1 MKKKNVIRIL
11 SLVLTLGLSIGV
23 IAACGSVP
31 TAAEENLTYVSLRIN
46 PEIEMVVDENDT
58 VVAVNAINEDGDI
71 VLSDLEWEGKSSEE
85 AAEAFTDKAVELGY
99 LDPDSEDATVYV
111 DVDGEDDEIS
121 VNVKQKL
128 TARIHQY
135 FDNHGIYGK
144 VSSETYEKYAKQ
156 AEAWDVSVGEAKMI
170 LRILDMYP
178 EMTAEEVL
186 ALTVKERI
194 ALIRD
199 NCKNNDDIPAA
210 IRDDCKEKIEE
221 IKEKYGD
228 MFALAQEIAALRVE
242 LADPELTEQEKAA
255 KEAALAEKEAE
266 FKKLHDTYLTECK
279 QAKEDICHAAE
290 ELKEQ
295 IKEQWKEQKQSCE
308 QKIKE
313 HKEHFEKSKDEIRE
327 KIRNW
332 RDGFVTGQPDDP
344 TDTAQPA
351 ETNEPTASSSKTKA
365 NGKRV

>member
-1 MKKKNVIRIL
+1 MKKNVIRIL

-23 IAACGSVP
+23 LAACGSVP

-46 PEIEMVVDENDT
+46 PEIEMVVDENNT
-58 VVAVNAINEDGDI
+58 VVAVNAINEDGDV
-71 VLSDLEWEGKSSEE
+71 VLADLELEGKSAEE

-99 LDPDSEDATVYV
+99 LDPGSEDATVYIN
-111 DVDGEDDEIS
+111 VDGENVEIS
-121 VNVKQKL
+121 VKIKKNL
-128 TARIHQY
+128 TDQIHHY
-135 FDNHGIYGK
+135 FDNHGIFGK
-144 VSSETYEKYAKQ
+144 VSSETYEKYAEQ
-156 AEAWDVSVGEAKMI
+156 AEAWGVSVGEAKMI

-178 EMTAEEVL
+178 EMTPEEVL

-199 NCKNNDDIPAA
+199 NCKNNGDIPAA

-221 IKEKYGD
+221 VKEKYGD
-228 MFALAQEIAALRVE
+228 MFTLAEEIAALRVE
-242 LADPELTEQEKAA
+242 LADPELTEQERAA
-255 KEAALAEKEAE
+255 KEAELAEKEAE
-266 FKKLHDTYLTECK
+266 FKELHDTYLAECK
-279 QAKEDICHAAE
+279 QAKEDLCRAAE
-290 ELKEQ
+290 EIKEQ

-308 QKIKE
+308 QKIKD
-313 HKEHFEKSKDEIRE
+313 HKEQFEKNKDEIRE

-332 RDGFVTGQPDDP
+332 RGGFVTGQPDDP

-351 ETNEPTASSSKTKA
+351 ETTEPTATSAKTKA